1 MRIAGFMTLV
11 LRTYRSG
18 VGDSPCAFIA
28 TVPWAVDGSR
38 YQLGCYLLS

>member
-18 VGDSPCAFIA
+18 VGDLHRY
-28 TVPWAVDGSR
+28 GSV
-38 YQLGCYLLS
+38 GG